1 VPRAISIALLACAL
15 AAQDR
20 PSFRSNVELVTV
32 PCTVVDAHGAAVT
45 DLTRDDFRIFDN
57 DTPRIVEHLWFDT
70 DQPLTLAVV
79 VDASPSQTRQFEEH
93 RRTAAELMR
102 RILRA
107 GDRSFVIAIDEDIR
121 EWRDPTSS
129 SGPIFGDPC
138 PKQASNAPGVRPTSI
153 CGGSPIWNAVYDT
166 ARLKLRPLTGNKA
179 ILILTDGF
187 DTGSTHT
194 LAQTIDEAQ
203 RADAAVYAIEYPG
216 ALGSRYAPN
225 LYRLAAATAGTSFQP
240 PEGNYDAIVSRLE
253 TDLRRRY
260 VLGFRPEKL
269 TFNKPRHDIR
279 VEVTRPNLTVRA
291 RKAYF
296 QEPEAH

>member
-1 VPRAISIALLACAL
+1 
-15 AAQDR
+15 
-20 PSFRSNVELVTV
+20 
-32 PCTVVDAHGAAVT
+32 
-45 DLTRDDFRIFDN
+45 
-57 DTPRIVEHLWFDT
+57 
-70 DQPLTLAVV
+70 
-79 VDASPSQTRQFEEH
+79 
-93 RRTAAELMR
+93 MR

-153 CGGSPIWNAVYDT
+153 CGGSPIWNAVYDTARLKLRPLTGNKAILILTDGFDTGSTHTLAQTIDEAQRADAAVYDT

-296 QEPEAH
+296 QEPPK